1 MAITSRGVVLVIG
14 LVVLLALPQ
23 VAVALDEPFYVDLFA
38 RIMIFAIAAMSLDLI
53 LGFGGMVSFGHA
65 AYLGVG
71 AYAVGVLSFYG
82 IDNGVLQLLVAI
94 VASALVSLGIGAISL
109 RTTGVYFI
117 MITLAFTQM
126 LYFFGISLETY
137 GGDDGMPTN
146 RSEFFGAIDLYTG
159 NSLYYLILGILL
171 LFLFLGRR
179 LVSSR
184 FGMVIRGAR
193 SNERRMRA
201 LGFPIYRYKLAAFVL
216 AGTMCGVAG
225 ALLANL
231 TEFVTP
237 EFMHWTRSGEL
248 LIMVIMGGI
257 GTLFGP
263 VLGATAFL
271 LLEEYLPEMMNAV
284 IADTGVHW
292 QIVLGPILIFLVLFA
307 RRGILGILPSGRA
320 P

>member
-1 MAITSRGVVLVIG
+1 MTLTPRGVFLVIG
-14 LVVLLALPQ
+14 LVVLVLLPQ
-23 VAVALDEPFYVDLFA
+23 VAMALDEPFYVDLFA

-65 AYLGVG
+65 VYLGVG
-71 AYAVGVLSFYG
+71 AYAVGVLSFHG
-82 IDNGVLQLLVAI
+82 IDNGLLQVVVAV

-117 MITLAFTQM
+117 MITLAFSQM

-146 RSEFFGAIDLYTG
+146 RSEFFGAIDLYAD
-159 NSLYYLILGILL
+159 NSLYYLVLGTLL
-171 LFLFLGRR
+171 VFLYLTSR
-179 LVSSR
+179 LVRSR
-184 FGMVIRGAR
+184 FGMVIRGSR

-201 LGFPIYRYKLAAFVL
+201 LGFPTYRYKLAAFVL

-225 ALLANL
+225 ALMANL

-237 EFMHWTRSGEL
+237 EFSHWTRSGEL
-248 LIMVIMGGI
+248 MIMVIMGGM

-263 VLGATAFL
+263 VIGATAFL
-271 LLEEYLPEMMNAV
+271 LLEEYLPSIMDAV
-284 IADTGVHW
+284 IADSGIHW

-307 RRGILGILPSGRA
+307 RRGILGLLPEGRG